1 VKPELDFRAGIIVPP
16 IGRFNTFHDS
26 NLNILTLRP
35 LINQYIVPTAYRDAG
50 VGVRG
55 VFRLP
60 HEMKLSYE
68 ADVVNGFQAANDDG
82 EATPFSRIYG
92 QSSAAEPVSI
102 AFQATRNSKAV
113 AGRIGFSPI
122 LGLVFRPTPERLQI
136 RMNPGNR
143 RRLCSLTRRTSTGRL
158 S

>member
-1 VKPELDFRAGIIVPP
+1 GIIVPP
-16 IGRFNTFHDS
+16 IGRFNTYHDS
-26 NLNILTLRP
+26 NRNILTLRP

-50 VGVRG
+50 LGVRG

-68 ADVVNGFQAANDDG
+68 ADVVNGFQATNDDG

-102 AFQATRNSKAV
+102 AFQATRDTTAYMSRV
-113 AGRIGFSPI
+113 
-122 LGLVFRPTPERLQI
+122 
-136 RMNPGNR
+136 
-143 RRLCSLTRRTSTGRL
+143 
-158 S
+158 